1 MSFFSA
7 FKRFLS
13 AYKKAKKEQRS
24 DADAYSVRISYDDP
38 NNDFMLNHY
47 KENLQ
52 YAIEKGNQKDIL
64 YYTAKLD
71 PEFRNAE
78 YQFWHAQTEIQ
89 EMRVDQT
96 VKKEDF
102 EKACQDQMLRA
113 YAFKR
118 PYEKYYQQP
127 LYGEVFK
134 IYAIFLEREGRYV
147 DAATV
152 CARALRWGFPND
164 RTQGGMKGRL
174 MRLVKKAG
182 GEVNG
187 EIEDALKKYCQ

>member
-1 MSFFSA
+1 
-7 FKRFLS
+7 S

-152 CARALRWGFPND
+152 CAKALRWGFPND

-174 MRLVKKAG
+174 LRLVKKTG
-182 GEVNG
+182 GEVNA
-187 EIEDALKKYCQ
+187 EIADALKKYCQ

>member
-174 MRLVKKAG
+174 LRLVKKAG
-182 GEVNG
+182 GEVNE